1 MYSEVQIILT
11 KQQTG
16 DCPLFQSFNLII
28 LSDLLHQLLHHFMI
42 NYDNQQILRYGKAP
56 VNTRI

>member
-16 DCPLFQSFNLII
+16 DCPIYNNPLSIPILQFNNSLRFTTPITTP
-28 LSDLLHQLLHHFMI
+28 F
-42 NYDNQQILRYGKAP
+42 YDKLR
-56 VNTRI
+56 